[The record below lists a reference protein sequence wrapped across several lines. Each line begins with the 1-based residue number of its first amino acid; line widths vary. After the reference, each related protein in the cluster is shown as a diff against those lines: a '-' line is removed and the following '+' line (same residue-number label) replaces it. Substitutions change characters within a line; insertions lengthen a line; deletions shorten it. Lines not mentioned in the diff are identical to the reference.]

1 MSIAVDNRQVVL
13 LKSLRTNNRFYT
25 LVDPESGYKNAD
37 AIEDFPPELPLGIA
51 YPCLEDGLNDF
62 AVIRTTFETID
73 VFPDDDELRVEMMA
87 IIADARSN
95 LTRRLQEL
103 RDRFVSGQAYF
114 LGTELQEFK
123 DHVLHMAHRG
133 TIRRQLDSMMKV
145 DVFESV
151 AKTEA
156 VGGKMPEPMFRYR
169 FLPQHDLSMIEAL
182 TPRQFIGR
190 LFDDVLDA
198 VLDDGNYGGKYPF
211 DRDVFQKFI
220 AVMFVNYATTDPMFY
235 GTSREDYGVSSDKDM
250 QETPLYQAVA
260 VALRNLEREGR
271 GEAPVVPPRPTYQPP
286 SPAAAPAGPA
296 APAEDLS
303 HLFAEEAPDFLKGFE
318 EAKHTVEIPFG
329 AAERMLL
336 EPLTLLGEAA
346 RLLKHVDHPRADE
359 IRKLTTSA
367 GQELFRNLQELNILS
382 PLLSDPIDDAE
393 R

>member
-25 LVDPESGYKNAD
+25 LVDPESGFKNAD
-37 AIEDFPPELPLGIA
+37 AIADFPPELPLGIA

-73 VFPDDDELRVEMMA
+73 VFPDDQELRVEMMA
-87 IIADARSN
+87 IIDDARSN
-95 LTRRLQEL
+95 LIRRLGEL
-103 RDRFVSGQAYF
+103 RDRLVSGQAYF
-114 LGTELQEFK
+114 LGTDLQEFK
-123 DHVLHMAHRG
+123 DHILHMAHRG

-151 AKTEA
+151 AKAEA
-156 VGGKMPEPMFRYR
+156 ASGKMPEPMYHYR
-169 FLPQHDLSMIEAL
+169 FLPQHDLSLIEPL
-182 TPRQFIGR
+182 PPRGFIGR

-198 VLDDGNYGGKYPF
+198 VLDDTNYSGKYRF

-260 VALRNLEREGR
+260 VALRQLERESA
-271 GEAPVVPPRPTYQPP
+271 GEPAVEATPRAPVTRPGEPT
-286 SPAAAPAGPA
+286 
-296 APAEDLS
+296 EDLS
-303 HLFAEEAPDFLKGFE
+303 HLFAAEEPDFLKNLE
-318 EAKHTVEIPFG
+318 EAKHTIEIPFG

-336 EPLTLLGEAA
+336 EPLTRLAEAIKLLN
-346 RLLKHVDHPRADE
+346 HVDHPHADE
-359 IRKLTTSA
+359 IQKIAASA
-367 GQELFRNLQELNILS
+367 GQEMFRNLQELNILS
-382 PLLSDPIDDAE
+382 PLLRDPIDDAL